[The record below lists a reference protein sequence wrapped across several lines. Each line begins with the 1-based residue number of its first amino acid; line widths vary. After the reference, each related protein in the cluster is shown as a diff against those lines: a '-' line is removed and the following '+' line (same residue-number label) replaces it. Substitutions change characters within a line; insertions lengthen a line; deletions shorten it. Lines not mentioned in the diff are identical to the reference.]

1 MKTRVWMI
9 PQGLQPATCWLI
21 ALALL
26 TFNPVPVQA
35 QPLVN
40 QHETLTPVAGRH
52 PRLWLLKTPYD
63 DRDRVPVGTQD
74 GRAVPQ
80 AVQPQSE
87 DIFLAFM
94 EMAVP
99 AVRKIARASF

>member
-1 MKTRVWMI
+1 MLHAPAAGEITIRQ
-9 PQGLQPATCWLI
+9 PQVVCQRDCGLKLSVTVFGGLI
-21 ALALL
+21 
-26 TFNPVPVQA
+26 FQ
-35 QPLVN
+35 
-40 QHETLTPVAGRH
+40 TPH
-52 PRLWLLKTPYD
+52 D
-63 DRDRVPVGTQD
+63 DRDCVPVGTQD